1 MRFNELNLSRE
12 VLQSIEEMGFESPSE
27 VQEHTIPTI
36 LEGQDILAQA
46 QTGTGKTASFGIP
59 MIEKIE
65 DKSDGLQGLVL
76 VPTRE
81 LARQVSEE
89 LKKLSK
95 YKKFIN
101 IVPIYG
107 GADMGKQ
114 LRELKRGAS
123 IVVGTPGRVMDH
135 MKRKT
140 IKLQDLKF
148 LTLDEADEM
157 FDMGF
162 RDDMKTIIEKTNPNR
177 QTLFFSATFDNNIKE
192 FSRLY
197 QDNPARV
204 IIEKKELTAEKIEQF
219 YLELNRNMKTEIL
232 NRLILIHKPKK
243 SIIFCNTKRMVEALE
258 VEIAQKGYK
267 VDSLHGDM
275 RQSSRDNVMKKFRNN
290 TIDILIATDVA
301 ARGLDVSD
309 IDIVFNYDLPQQA
322 EYYVHRIGRTARAGK
337 KGVSFTFIT
346 SKDYPKFREIEKYA
360 NIKMEKMMLPTKSDV
375 ERESL
380 DNLYAKVNKNI
391 LKAKDQEDYTE
402 ILNRLLSNGY
412 SLYDISASLLK
423 MVNESTNKTKITELD
438 RVDYGKKFE
447 MSKSKRSDSSKRKSK
462 DKMGK
467 EIKKIKGPKIF
478 INKGK
483 RDGLDSREIIR
494 LVSKHTNVSPNEIGR
509 INIMPS
515 FTFVEIP
522 KNMIKDAIRDLD
534 GKKVK
539 GQALKAEY
547 SER

>member
-12 VLQSIEEMGFESPSE
+12 VLQAIEEMGFVNPSE
-27 VQEHTIPTI
+27 VQEHTIPEI
-36 LEGQDILAQA
+36 LDGHDLLAQA

-59 MIEKIE
+59 MIEKIQDNNYE
-65 DKSDGLQGLVL
+65 TLQGLVL

-95 YKKFIN
+95 HKTFIR
-101 IVPIYG
+101 VLAIYG

-123 IVVGTPGRVMDH
+123 IVVGTPGRIMDH

-140 IKLQDLKF
+140 IDLSSLKF
-148 LTLDEADEM
+148 LVLDEADEM

-162 RDDMKTIIEKTNPNR
+162 RDDMKTIIEKTNDDR
-177 QTLFFSATFDNNIKE
+177 QTLFFSATFDNEIKE
-192 FSRLY
+192 FSKLY
-197 QDNPARV
+197 QNNPKKV
-204 IIEKKELTAEKIEQF
+204 IIEKKELTAEKIKQY

-243 SIIFCNTKRMVEALE
+243 SIIFCNTKRMVENLE
-258 VEIAQKGYK
+258 EEIAQKGYK

-275 RQSSRDNVMKKFRNN
+275 RQSSRDNVMKKFRKG

-337 KGVSFTFIT
+337 KGLSFTFVT
-346 SKDYPKFREIEKYA
+346 SRDYPKFREIEKYA
-360 NIKMEKMMLPTKSDV
+360 NIKMERIDLPTKGDL
-375 ERESL
+375 ERESME
-380 DNLYAKVNKNI
+380 NLFDRVSKNI
-391 LKAKDQEDYTE
+391 LKAEDNVLYSE
-402 ILNRLLSNGY
+402 VLNKLLAQGH

-423 MVNESTNKTKITELD
+423 MVNESSKNRKITELD
-438 RVDYGKKFE
+438 KVDFGKKFE
-447 MSKSKRSDSSKRKSK
+447 MNRTNRADKSNRSAKTT
-462 DKMGK
+462 K
-467 EIKKIKGPKIF
+467 EMKKIKGPKIF

-483 RDGLDSREIIR
+483 RDGIDSREIIR
-494 LVSKHTNVSPNEIGR
+494 LIEKHTNVSPGEIGR
-509 INIMPS
+509 INIMPN

-522 KNMIKDAIRDLD
+522 KNMIKDAIKDLD
-534 GKKVK
+534 GKKIK
-539 GQALKAEY
+539 GKTA
-547 SER
+547 